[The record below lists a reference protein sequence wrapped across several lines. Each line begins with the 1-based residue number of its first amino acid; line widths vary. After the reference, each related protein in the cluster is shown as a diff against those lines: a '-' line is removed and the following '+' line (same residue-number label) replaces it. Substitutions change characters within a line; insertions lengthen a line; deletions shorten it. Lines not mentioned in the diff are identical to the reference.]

1 MRAAD
6 FAKQAFQ
13 GINETEAFETVRET
27 GVRPEAL
34 PPATAYETR
43 ATQAD
48 HDLAALLGVDGSR
61 QEFLGARTLVDPSW
75 SVDDALRAASEWWQ
89 RDLDDISAIQ
99 WVMSAAHADVVKQ
112 FSTHQYEQTD
122 GSKRGQNGSL
132 KGGNYG
138 GRCF

>member
-75 SVDDALRAASEWWQ
+75 RVDDALRAASEWWQ

-122 GSKRGQNGSL
+122 GSKRGQNDSL
-132 KGGNYG
+132 NGGNYG
-138 GRCF
+138 GRCL

>member
-122 GSKRGQNGSL
+122 GSKRGQNDSL
-132 KGGNYG
+132 NGGNYG
-138 GRCF
+138 GRCL